1 MILAMLLDDFV
12 EPDWNALLDPEPTIR
27 AIPESATVAGMY
39 LSPVAKA
46 ATALGKKLPSA
57 RENYPVFKFF
67 PMREHVR
74 LLVEACSVVY
84 PELTLRRGLRK
95 LGRGAPGAL
104 LQSTLGRVTVG
115 SASGVV
121 DVLTAMSNTYPVNLP
136 SCQVRVAESSAHHL
150 VVSFR
155 NIYYFLD
162 SHHVGVL
169 EGAMR
174 HAGKK
179 PHVLIK
185 MLGPYDA
192 DMLCRWT

>member
-1 MILAMLLDDFV
+1 MLDDFS
-12 EPDWNALLDPEPTIR
+12 EPNWNAPLDPEPEIN

-39 LSPVAKA
+39 LNPVAKA
-46 ATALGKKLPSA
+46 ATQIGRRLPSA
-57 RENYPVFKFF
+57 RDNYPAFKFF

-84 PELTLRRGLRK
+84 PDLTLRRGLRK

-115 SASGVV
+115 SAMGVV
-121 DVLTAMSNTYPVNLP
+121 NVLTAMCKTYPVNLP
-136 SCQVRVAESSAHHL
+136 SCRVEVVESSDGHL
-150 VVSFR
+150 IASFR

-169 EGAMR
+169 EGGLR

-179 PHVLIK
+179 GQVLVKMIGPHS
-185 MLGPYDA
+185 A